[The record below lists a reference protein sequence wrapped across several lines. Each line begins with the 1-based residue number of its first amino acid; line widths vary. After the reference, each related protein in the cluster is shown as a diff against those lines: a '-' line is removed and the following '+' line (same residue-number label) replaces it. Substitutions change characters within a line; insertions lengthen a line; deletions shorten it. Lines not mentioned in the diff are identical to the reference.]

1 MTDAVLNLSD
11 LEEIHQLT
19 ADMIA
24 RRSVSPEDAGCQ
36 QLMADYLSNLGFSIE
51 HMPFGDV
58 HNLWATHGDGAPYF
72 VFAGHTDVVPSGP
85 ESEWQSP
92 PFVPT
97 EVDGLLFG
105 RGAADMKGSLA
116 SMLVA
121 TKNYFAAGGDKH
133 KGTIAFLIT
142 SDEEAD
148 AFDGTKKVMAE
159 LQSRGLNLDWCLIG
173 EPSSGES
180 LGDVVRTGRRGSL
193 HGKLTVKGI
202 QGHVA
207 YPHKA
212 ANPIHLFAPAM
223 ADLTKE
229 VWDEGNEFF
238 PPTSMQ
244 ISNIHGGTGVNNV
257 IPGSLEVVF
266 NFRYSTES
274 TQESL
279 SQRVKAILNNHDFD
293 YDLDWQLSGEPFLTV
308 GGELIPA
315 VQKAIHK
322 HTGLDTELSTSGGTS
337 DGRFIAPYGTQVVE
351 LGPINATIHKVNEQV
366 SLADLDTLR
375 TIYESVLHE
384 LT

>member
-1 MTDAVLNLSD
+1 MTDAVLKSSD

-36 QLMADYLSNLGFSIE
+36 QLMADYLVDLGFTIE

-58 HNLWATHGDGAPYF
+58 HNLWATHGEGAPYF

-85 ESEWQSP
+85 ENEWQSP
-92 PFVPT
+92 PFKPT
-97 EVDGLLFG
+97 VVDGKLFG

-116 SMLVA
+116 AMLVA
-121 TKNYFAAGGDKH
+121 TKNYFQAGGKNH

-159 LQSRGLNLDWCLIG
+159 LSQRGLNLDWCLIG
-173 EPSSGES
+173 EPSSSES

-193 HGKLTVKGI
+193 HGKLKVKGI

-223 ADLTKE
+223 AELTDE

-257 IPGSLEVVF
+257 IPGILEVVF

-274 TQESL
+274 SQQSL
-279 SQRVKAILNNHDFD
+279 SERVETILDKHGFE

-315 VQKAIHK
+315 VQKAIHQ

-351 LGPINATIHKVNEQV
+351 LGPLNATIHKVNEQV
-366 SLADLDTLR
+366 SLQDLDTLR
-375 TIYESVLHE
+375 TIYETVLNE